1 MIASAHE
8 GMHEVT
14 EVTFTQMVTAS
25 GLTETELTELVRY
38 GALVPRN
45 PTAAPWT
52 FETHWIFA
60 ARTASRLRRELDL
73 DPHGVSVVMSYL
85 ERIEVLE
92 SELRALR
99 ARVGQDL

>member
-1 MIASAHE
+1 MIASGHE
-8 GMHEVT
+8 GTHEIT
-14 EVTFTQMVTAS
+14 EVTFTQLVTAS
-25 GLTETELTELVRY
+25 GLSETELTELVRY

-45 PTAAPWT
+45 PAATQWT

-73 DPHGVSVVMSYL
+73 DAHGVSVVMSYL
-85 ERIEVLE
+85 ERIELLE

-99 ARVGQDL
+99 ARGGQAR